1 MLIESVNGGANLD
14 PGAHST
20 SATDSFVGTK
30 LLRLAASNSNRAPA
44 EITCNF
50 AKRVQ
55 TRQYRHGARSDRA
68 KGRRVSAAQR
78 KEHRAWQRCAPTV
91 IT

>member
-1 MLIESVNGGANLD
+1 MNGGANCD

-20 SATDSFVGTK
+20 SATDSFVGTR

-55 TRQYRHGARSDRA
+55 TKTVSPRTTQRSRKRPAGERSKASRTPRDTL
-68 KGRRVSAAQR
+68 VSAS
-78 KEHRAWQRCAPTV
+78 K
-91 IT
+91 IY

>member
-55 TRQYRHGARSDRA
+55 TKTVSPRTTQRSRKRPAGERSTASRTPRLAAVRA
-68 KGRRVSAAQR
+68 NK
-78 KEHRAWQRCAPTV
+78 
-91 IT
+91 IY